1 MARVQWAQGRF
12 AAGQLQTP
20 SAALCSLNR
29 RNTFCD
35 EKKNAACLATQSSQ
49 TQQDHVF
56 HTSGEKPTQRFF
68 ALQGVRTR
76 RGEQS
81 LETLEVFSFQIL
93 LVSPPLTPV
102 RVFYTFVVFRPLYGQ
117 AKDANRSGQS
127 GCFSLRVLPHTSFYI
142 SHVIQGNLCPY
153 IGSVTILLPFRPS
166 WCHHRRGNG
175 TWDMLRTSLHGSYI
189 RLLRCSVWMS

>member
-68 ALQGVRTR
+68 ALQGVRRR

-81 LETLEVFSFQIL
+81 LETLEVFSL
-93 LVSPPLTPV
+93 S
-102 RVFYTFVVFRPLYGQ
+102 
-117 AKDANRSGQS
+117 
-127 GCFSLRVLPHTSFYI
+127 
-142 SHVIQGNLCPY
+142 
-153 IGSVTILLPFRPS
+153 LLPSHLSGFSTLLWCSAHCMGKQRMRTARDNQDVSLFGSFPTLLSTFPMSFRETCAPTLV
-166 WCHHRRGNG
+166 R
-175 TWDMLRTSLHGSYI
+175 
-189 RLLRCSVWMS
+189 